1 MRFHLLKGKSM
12 GSEEREKYMFYPII
26 FNKYYSLH
34 LSGNRNNNKFCLFK
48 YGIFFLSMALRN
60 HMRGTKL

>member
-34 LSGNRNNNKFCLFK
+34 LSGNRNNNKCLL
-48 YGIFFLSMALRN
+48 I
-60 HMRGTKL
+60 